1 MTLRPDEGDFDGFDP
16 ETKFRIESLA
26 AKPVGKLDAGN
37 PQVWFWFDGRGRE
50 LPLDST
56 SGPSFTGAPVM
67 IPRIILLAVIA
78 IISVAA
84 YFAGSGAFKPYS
96 AKLFDLFSQRTASAP
111 ASLPKE
117 ETLATAATNPDH
129 DQLPRPNEFSRSPE
143 RPVAETQTE
152 TPVPIAKSTAA
163 PQEEVATAATTSD
176 HDKVSAPNDL
186 SRSPERPVAETETE
200 TPVPT
205 AKSTAAPQTT
215 ASVPKEEEVATA
227 ASRSPERP
235 VADTQTETPVA
246 TAKSTAAPPGPAVLS
261 AIDSVPANALA
272 KPGVSGPAAVGDVS
286 PRQSDGAEST
296 IQGASDKEI
305 LFGMAAPFSGA
316 SRELGRQMQIGVETP
331 FGQINSAGGVNGRLL
346 RLVAADDGYE
356 PEKTADAMHLLYDKE
371 KVFGFI
377 GNVGTPTAAVALPF
391 ALDHRALFFGAFT
404 GASLLRRDPP
414 DRYVFN
420 YRASYA
426 EETKAVVHYLVK
438 VRRIQPKEIVVF
450 AQQDLY
456 GDSGYAGVQKA
467 VRSLPGDNP
476 DVVRLNYKRNTI
488 DVQGAV
494 DWLRAYKGQI
504 KAVVMIASYR
514 AAAKFIEKTRDLYPS
529 MIYTNVSFVGS
540 TALAD
545 ELMLLGPRYAA
556 GVIVT
561 QVVPAINSHATIV
574 LKYKEALAKYFPG
587 ESSDYVSFE
596 GYIEAN
602 ILAEAVKRV
611 GRDIDTEKLVEEL
624 ERMRD
629 FDLGL
634 SVPVTFSPNDHQGS
648 HKVSGTQLDETG
660 HYQPIDLE

>member
-1 MTLRPDEGDFDGFDP
+1 MTLPPDDGDFDGLDP

-26 AKPVGKLDAGN
+26 AKPVGKLDTGN

-67 IPRIILLAVIA
+67 FSRIILLAVIA

-129 DQLPRPNEFSRSPE
+129 DQLPTPNEFSRSPE
-143 RPVAETQTE
+143 RPVAETQTQ
-152 TPVPIAKSTAA
+152 TPVA
-163 PQEEVATAATTSD
+163 
-176 HDKVSAPNDL
+176 
-186 SRSPERPVAETETE
+186 
-200 TPVPT
+200 T

-227 ASRSPERP
+227 ATTSDHDKVSTPNELSRSPERP
-235 VADTQTETPVA
+235 VPDTQTETPVA
-246 TAKSTAAPPGPAVLS
+246 TAKSTAAPPSGPAVLS
-261 AIDSVPANALA
+261 AVSIDSVPANALA

-296 IQGASDKEI
+296 IQGVSDKEI

-316 SRELGRQMQIGVETP
+316 SRELGRQMQIGVETA

-450 AQQDLY
+450 AQQDSY

-602 ILAEAVKRV
+602 ILVEAVKRV
-611 GRDIDTEKLVEEL
+611 GRDVDTEKLVEEL

-634 SVPVTFSPNDHQGS
+634 SAPVTFSPNDHQGS